1 MVLLFLVYFI
11 LAILIVLV
19 VIYFIYK
26 NRIHFNFSISIQS
39 DLKNKDKEIT
49 KNKECGGGGGG
60 DGSSNKDGK
69 LGHKEIKE
77 IEENWNFCFDALKN
91 VSRSFNIVIKQL
103 EEENMKVV
111 CIFYL
116 VLRGLDTIEDDMS
129 IPIEDKKQMLL
140 NFHNDIENDDYSIEC
155 GDKPEYRSLMNN
167 FYKVNRTY
175 KQLHAKY
182 RDIIKNI
189 TQEMAKGMVEFLDKT
204 SMDTT
209 EEYDSYCHYVAG
221 LVGIGLSQIFTL
233 SGSEFNDLTIHEN
246 LSNSMGVLLQKTN
259 IIRDIKEDY
268 DEKRY
273 WWPKDIVSKHF
284 STMDD
289 IFKNRQEEAGEVGQS
304 GELTITNKHTELLNE
319 MIMNVLQHIP
329 DSIEYLSLVKN
340 NSNFKFCAIP
350 QVVALQTLASLFHN
364 QNVFNKTEKLNKTT
378 LARIFMDINDMNSL
392 LKFYIDAVEKIENK
406 ILNSNNINSKQYCA
420 QLDKIKAF
428 IMKYIIEHPK
438 KPGMDISISKV
449 KKSIIS
455 TFISLFQKN
464 ILYPLSNL

>member
-1 MVLLFLVYFI
+1 MLLLFLVYFI

-19 VIYFIYK
+19 IIYFIYMNK
-26 NRIHFNFSISIQS
+26 IQFNFSVNIHS
-39 DLKNKDKEIT
+39 DLKDKDKELDKI
-49 KNKECGGGGGG
+49 KEQN
-60 DGSSNKDGK
+60 SNKRNNRNLAGNE
-69 LGHKEIKE
+69 LKE
-77 IEENWNFCFDALKN
+77 IEENWNFCFDSLKN

-103 EEENMKVV
+103 DDETMKVV

-140 NFHNDIENDDYSIEC
+140 NFHNDIENDNYSMEC
-155 GDKPEYRSLMNN
+155 GDKPEYRNLMNN

-175 KQLHAKY
+175 KQLHSKY
-182 RDIIKNI
+182 RDVIKNI
-189 TQEMAKGMVEFLDKT
+189 THEMAKGMVEFLDK
-204 SMDTT
+204 SSIDTT

-233 SGSEFNDLTIHEN
+233 SGSEFNDLTKHDS
-246 LSNSMGVLLQKTN
+246 LSSSMGLFLQKTN

-284 STMDD
+284 SSMDE
-289 IFKNRQEEAGEVGQS
+289 IFANGGET
-304 GELTITNKHTELLNE
+304 GEFTTTNKHTDLLNE
-319 MIMNVLQHIP
+319 MIMNAFRHIP

-350 QVVALQTLASLFHN
+350 QVVAVQTLVTLFHN
-364 QNVFNKTEKLNKTT
+364 PNVFKKTEKLNKTT
-378 LARIFMDINDMNSL
+378 LARIFMDTNDMNSIL
-392 LKFYIDAVEKIENK
+392 QFYIDAVEKIEKK
-406 ILNSNNINSKQYCA
+406 IADNESLDKHSNSKQLYRYVDE
-420 QLDKIKAF
+420 LDKIKAF
-428 IMKYIIEHPK
+428 IMKYIIEHSK
-438 KPGMDISISKV
+438 KPTSMISITKV
-449 KKSIIS
+449 KKSIIN

>member
-1 MVLLFLVYFI
+1 MLLLFLIYFI
-11 LAILIVLV
+11 LAILIILV
-19 VIYFIYK
+19 ITYFIYK
-26 NRIHFNFSISIQS
+26 NKIHLNFSISIQS
-39 DLKNKDKEIT
+39 DLKDKDMGKTKEQNSNK
-49 KNKECGGGGGG
+49 
-60 DGSSNKDGK
+60 KDGK
-69 LGHKEIKE
+69 LHDADLKEIDD
-77 IEENWNFCFDALKN
+77 NWIFCFDALKN

-103 EEENMKVV
+103 DDETMKVV

-116 VLRGLDTIEDDMS
+116 VLRGLDTIEDDMN

-140 NFHNDIENDDYSIEC
+140 NFHNDIDNDDYSIEC
-155 GDKPEYRSLMNN
+155 GDKPEYRNLMKN

-175 KQLHAKY
+175 KQLHANY
-182 RDIIKNI
+182 RDVIKNI
-189 TQEMAKGMVEFLDKT
+189 TYEMAKGMVEFLDKC

-233 SGSEFNDLTIHEN
+233 GGLEFNDLTTYED

-259 IIRDIKEDY
+259 IIRDVKEDY
-268 DEKRY
+268 DETRY

-284 STMDD
+284 SSMDE
-289 IFKNRQEEAGEVGQS
+289 IFANGGETGET
-304 GELTITNKHTELLNE
+304 GELIITNKHTDLLNE
-319 MIMNVLQHIP
+319 MIMNALQHIP

-350 QVVALQTLASLFHN
+350 QVVAIHTLATLFHN
-364 QNVFNKTEKLNKTT
+364 PNVFKKTEKLNKTT
-378 LARIFMDINDMNSL
+378 LARIFMNISDMNSVL
-392 LKFYIDAVEKIENK
+392 QFYIDAVEKIETK
-406 ILNSNNINSKQYCA
+406 IRDSACVNSKMYCD
-420 QLDKIKAF
+420 QLEKIKAF
-428 IMKYIIEHPK
+428 IMKYIIEHSK
-438 KPGMDISISKV
+438 KPATTISIAKV

>member
-1 MVLLFLVYFI
+1 MLLLFLVYFI

-19 VIYFIYK
+19 LTYFIYMNK
-26 NRIHFNFSISIQS
+26 IQFNLSINIHS
-39 DLKNKDKEIT
+39 DLKDKDADIGEGKDKYKEQNS
-49 KNKECGGGGGG
+49 NK
-60 DGSSNKDGK
+60 KDGK
-69 LGHKEIKE
+69 LHDVDLKE
-77 IEENWNFCFDALKN
+77 IEENWNFCFDSLKN

-103 EEENMKVV
+103 DEETMKVV

-140 NFHNDIENDDYSIEC
+140 NFHNDIENNDYSMEC
-155 GDKPEYRSLMNN
+155 GDKPEYRNLMKN

-175 KQLHAKY
+175 KQLHSKY
-182 RDIIKNI
+182 RDVIKNI
-189 TQEMAKGMVEFLDKT
+189 THEMAKGMVEFLDKP

-221 LVGIGLSQIFTL
+221 LVGIGLSRIFTL
-233 SGSEFNDLTIHEN
+233 SGSEFNDLTKYEN
-246 LSNSMGVLLQKTN
+246 LSNSMGLFLQKTN

-284 STMDD
+284 SSMDE
-289 IFKNRQEEAGEVGQS
+289 IFDNRREAGEA
-304 GELTITNKHTELLNE
+304 GEPTITNKHIDLLNE
-319 MIMNVLQHIP
+319 MIMNALRHIP
-329 DSIEYLSLVKN
+329 DSIEYLSIVKN

-350 QVVALQTLASLFHN
+350 QVVAVQTLVTLFHN
-364 QNVFNKTEKLNKTT
+364 PNVFKKTEKLNKTT
-378 LARIFMDINDMNSL
+378 LARIFMDTSDMNSVL
-392 LKFYIDAVEKIENK
+392 QFYIDAVEKIEKK
-406 ILNSNNINSKQYCA
+406 ISDNESSDQSSNSKHPHRYVDE
-420 QLDKIKAF
+420 LDKIKAF
-428 IMKYIIEHPK
+428 IMKYIIEHSK
-438 KPGMDISISKV
+438 KPVTNISLTKV

>member
-1 MVLLFLVYFI
+1 MNKIQFNLSI
-11 LAILIVLV
+11 
-19 VIYFIYK
+19 
-26 NRIHFNFSISIQS
+26 NIHS
-39 DLKNKDKEIT
+39 DLKDKDADIGGGKDKY
-49 KNKECGGGGGG
+49 KEHT
-60 DGSSNKDGK
+60 SNKKDGN
-69 LGHKEIKE
+69 LHDVDLKE
-77 IEENWNFCFDALKN
+77 IEENWNFCFDSLKN

-103 EEENMKVV
+103 DEETMKVV

-140 NFHNDIENDDYSIEC
+140 NFHNDIENNDYSMEC
-155 GDKPEYRSLMNN
+155 GDKPEYRNLMKN

-175 KQLHAKY
+175 KQLHSKY
-182 RDIIKNI
+182 RDVIKNI
-189 TQEMAKGMVEFLDKT
+189 THEMAKGMVEFLDKP

-221 LVGIGLSQIFTL
+221 LVGIGLSRIFTL
-233 SGSEFNDLTIHEN
+233 SGSEFNDLTKHEN
-246 LSNSMGVLLQKTN
+246 LSNSMGLFLQKTN

-273 WWPKDIVSKHF
+273 WWPKDIVSKYF
-284 STMDD
+284 SNMDE
-289 IFKNRQEEAGEVGQS
+289 IFGNRREAGEVGEV
-304 GELTITNKHTELLNE
+304 GEAGETLQPTITNKHMSLLNE
-319 MIMNVLQHIP
+319 MIMNALRHIP

-350 QVVALQTLASLFHN
+350 QVVAVQTLVTLFHN
-364 QNVFNKTEKLNKTT
+364 PNVFKKTEKLNKTT
-378 LARIFMDINDMNSL
+378 LARIFMDTSDMNSVL
-392 LKFYIDAVEKIENK
+392 QFYIDAVEKIEKK
-406 ILNSNNINSKQYCA
+406 IADTDTSRESFNSKHQHRYVDE
-420 QLDKIKAF
+420 LDKIKAF
-428 IMKYIIEHPK
+428 IMKYIIEHSK
-438 KPGMDISISKV
+438 KPVTNISLTKV